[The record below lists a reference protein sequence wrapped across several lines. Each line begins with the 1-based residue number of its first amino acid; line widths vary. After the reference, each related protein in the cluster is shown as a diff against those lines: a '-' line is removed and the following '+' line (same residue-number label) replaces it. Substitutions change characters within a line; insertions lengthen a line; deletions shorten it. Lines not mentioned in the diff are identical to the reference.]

1 MMGILLLIFVLV
13 AAVLVIASGIWVAVA
28 LIGAIGDVE
37 HRDASAEDRVPG
49 KDRA

>member
-1 MMGILLLIFVLV
+1 MRILLLIFALT

-28 LIGAIGDVE
+28 LIGAIAHVE
-37 HRDASAEDRVPG
+37 RGPASAADRAPD

>member
-1 MMGILLLIFVLV
+1 MGLFLLMFVLT

-28 LIGAIGDVE
+28 LIGAIAHVE
-37 HRDASAEDRVPG
+37 RSPASVKDRPPG